1 MHREVRRR
9 AVTRNAD
16 LQRFWGVR
24 FDSTGEV
31 RGGLG
36 EDLKQLKSIIKNGQI
51 SLRTIILKQ
60 MDVSK
65 IQFLNVVWNSKVHRL
80 GPIKIF
86 ERIVILEERLLEVG
100 EKRRDYEAVAHIYW
114 GSDTTMSGIVDMPR
128 LETSISARWRCAA
141 SKSPHHLRL
150 GKDVSQRFGS
160 EYARLFCIGG
170 GGDTTYSPPYHLPK
184 PQHLRRKLYP
194 GRPLDTRHHL
204 PLHLSG
210 NTSNLS
216 GRTIHRLPR

>member
-1 MHREVRRR
+1 
-9 AVTRNAD
+9 
-16 LQRFWGVR
+16 
-24 FDSTGEV
+24 
-31 RGGLG
+31 LG

-128 LETSISARWRCAA
+128 GRLLYQQDGDAPPPNRPTTSALE
-141 SKSPHHLRL
+141 
-150 GKDVSQRFGS
+150 
-160 EYARLFCIGG
+160 
-170 GGDTTYSPPYHLPK
+170 
-184 PQHLRRKLYP
+184 
-194 GRPLDTRHHL
+194 
-204 PLHLSG
+204 
-210 NTSNLS
+210 
-216 GRTIHRLPR
+216 RT